1 MSAPAVSI
9 DKLITDAVAVPSVLS
24 RIKRFQTPLIV
35 LGALLLLTITRMFTP
50 EATGLTEPL
59 IFSTALLLAAPIAI
73 TGLGGIIS
81 ERAGIVNIGLQ
92 GMMVMGTCFAG
103 LFGWHFG
110 PWMGLVGGVV
120 GGALAGAL
128 HAMATITFGVNHTV
142 SGVAINLLTPGI
154 CRYMASVLFAG
165 KGDDGSLTNSP
176 TMVALT
182 KYTVPILSGG
192 HIGSWQ
198 SPDVLGRIAEKKW
211 FLISDVAGLFGGFTK
226 EISAATLV
234 VLIIF
239 PIAAYLLWRTPWGL
253 RLRSCGEKPAAAE
266 SLGIN
271 VIRTQWTA
279 VLLSG
284 ALAGL
289 GGACL
294 AVDVGRY
301 IQGQVDLR
309 GFLALACV
317 VFGNWK
323 LGGVLAGSLVFE
335 YPDAVRLV
343 TFGKEPRSLVFVGA
357 LAFALLA
364 IWSYSRKNLRE
375 GLVVTGLTAAALAW
389 FTFSKNIDAKLTATF
404 PYLITLLVLVF
415 SSQRQRPPAAA
426 GITFRKGSS

>member
-1 MSAPAVSI
+1 MSSI
-9 DKLITDAVAVPSVLS
+9 SSSTDGNNHIDTTPMHLL
-24 RIKRFQTPLIV
+24 KRFRTPLIALV
-35 LGALLLLTITRMFTP
+35 AILLLATARTFTP
-50 EATGLTEPL
+50 EASGLTEPL
-59 IFSTALLLAAPIAI
+59 IFSNMLLFAAPIAMA
-73 TGLGGIIS
+73 GLGGIIS

-92 GMMVMGTCFAG
+92 GMMIMGSCFAG
-103 LFGWHFG
+103 LFGWHYG
-110 PWMGLVGGVV
+110 PWMGLVGGVI

-128 HAMATITFGVNHTV
+128 HALATVTFGVNHTV
-142 SGVAINLLTPGI
+142 SGVAINLLTFGI
-154 CRYMASVLFAG
+154 ARYLASVLF
-165 KGDDGSLTNSP
+165 KGEGGDGSVTNSP
-176 TMVALT
+176 TAVALT
-182 KYTVPILSGG
+182 KYTVPFLSGG
-192 HIGSWQ
+192 HLGSWQ
-198 SPDVLGRIAEKKW
+198 SPDVLGRIASWKW
-211 FLISDVAGLFGGFTK
+211 FLFSDLAGLFAGFTK
-226 EISAATLV
+226 EISGATLV
-234 VLIIF
+234 VLLVF
-239 PIAAYLLWRTPWGL
+239 PCAAYLLWRTAWGL

-279 VLLSG
+279 VVLSG
-284 ALAGL
+284 GLAGL

-301 IQGQVDLR
+301 IQGQVDQR

-323 LGGVLAGSLVFE
+323 LGGVLAGALIFS

-364 IWSYSRKNLRE
+364 VWSYSRKNIRE
-375 GLVVTGLTAAALAW
+375 GITVSVLTALALGW
-389 FTFSKNIDAKLTATF
+389 FFISKTIDAKLTQTF
-404 PYLITLLVLVF
+404 PALITLLVLVF